1 MYAPPIHDPYGSDG
15 IPGSVAYYQ
24 PPLTHDVNLMYG
36 HNVMVPHPTHIP
48 VLAAVDS
55 QYPVKESRRSHR
67 DRSPPPP
74 PRWAE
79 TSPGRESLGRES
91 RHSPSR
97 RSRLSPVK
105 SDRRGSGGGDYKSS
119 RRDIRSR
126 SPPRNKH
133 SRSPP
138 RKRQDRV
145 GQDRASLE
153 RGKGRV
159 KDEEEELE
167 RLATTPGEIRVRN
180 LPPRTLQREVDALFT
195 WHIGDVTYVEVT
207 DSDGTKAYVKFKTLD
222 HAKRAVDKMY
232 DFNFNDHLIK
242 VYETTEDARK
252 RYEDLRVKRNVRAGP
267 IDWGHTYGLTTSFL
281 ESLRIEPPLVPTV
294 FVENVDLI
302 VTPFKLSEVFNL
314 AGRVR
319 NVVLSYDDQCRS
331 KGEAKVEFEHPV
343 EAVQAISMLNGQ
355 MLLDRKLKV
364 TMYHEPPPDKLKFP
378 DGLKGVGLGLGQDGA
393 PLRDIP
399 LLLKAADEKEVRNG
413 NEKEVKRE
421 RDDLVIDISQDD
433 DARSHRSHHSQGHRQ
448 SQGHRESRQR
458 HSSPTPAINNA
469 LKELEYQ
476 GALKELEDKVL
487 QMACSREGC
496 AVLEQKIASGS
507 ENELKVI
514 FRQVISSLMTVV
526 TDMHGSLVVIKLIE
540 AGSSMQRHALINVL
554 KSKGP
559 GFKGLSHHKYAYK
572 VVVTTIEVCPLP
584 LQLEVLEE
592 LKGHA
597 LFLAKHIHG
606 RHVIEA
612 CLSTMG
618 VNYVSFIIQEV
629 VGHVVELLRDMDG
642 ILVIKKILLQ
652 LPQELSGPVFNEIL
666 ANAPTIITDSC
677 GYKIINILLENGHTS
692 DTYHVIQALRGVFI
706 FLAQKKHCFPILSKC
721 ISLAREDQLAW
732 MIDEICVPDDAGLMV
747 MMKDPNASLILIE
760 ILKACDAEQRA
771 YLLSKINRY
780 MNLLHGMEH
789 GEGFFYALK
798 YFQEDKSG
806 GRRET
811 SRH

>member
-79 TSPGRESLGRES
+79 TSPRRESLGRES

-399 LLLKAADEKEVRNG
+399 RACNVPSLLSEKVHNVPRLLSEKVRDVPRLLSEKVRDMPRLLSEKIRDVPRVPSEKVRDVPTLLSEKVRDVPTLLSEKVRDVPRVLSEKVRDVPRDCIADVEQAIAHGYSENGKYKLIARKGKCLMKLNKYIDAIKTLNEALNLVEKL
-413 NEKEVKRE
+413 EKVPHSKRM
-421 RDDLVIDISQDD
+421 
-433 DARSHRSHHSQGHRQ
+433 
-448 SQGHRESRQR
+448 
-458 HSSPTPAINNA
+458 A
-469 LKELEYQ
+469 LKQDVQETL
-476 GALKELEDKVL
+476 
-487 QMACSREGC
+487 S
-496 AVLEQKIASGS
+496 
-507 ENELKVI
+507 
-514 FRQVISSLMTVV
+514 SSL
-526 TDMHGSLVVIKLIE
+526 KLCRLQDTSHLDFKEDVLTIE
-540 AGSSMQRHALINVL
+540 KSEENSVEAMSMQVSSTSSSASSSVASLPSL
-554 KSKGP
+554 ACGE
-559 GFKGLSHHKYAYK
+559 SHTLMCASNKIK
-572 VVVTTIEVCPLP
+572 MQTSN
-584 LQLEVLEE
+584 
-592 LKGHA
+592 
-597 LFLAKHIHG
+597 AKG
-606 RHVIEA
+606 RHVIAVEDVHKGDTLFVEKPVAFVILPPCSMSNCNHCCTSISAPIPCNECILAVYCSESCRREA
-612 CLSTMG
+612 WLRYHRWECHGALRLL
-618 VNYVSFIIQEV
+618 EA
-629 VGHVVELLRDMDG
+629 VGIAHLALKL
-642 ILVIKKILLQ
+642 ILVSSHSDRYKEVYHLETHLQ
-652 LPQELSGPVFNEIL
+652 DMRPEDLYQYVLPPKFLFSTLKCSSNMVQKFGM
-666 ANAPTIITDSC
+666 
-677 GYKIINILLENGHTS
+677 
-692 DTYHVIQALRGVFI
+692 HV
-706 FLAQKKHCFPILSKC
+706 
-721 ISLAREDQLAW
+721 
-732 MIDEICVPDDAGLMV
+732 
-747 MMKDPNASLILIE
+747 
-760 ILKACDAEQRA
+760 
-771 YLLSKINRY
+771 
-780 MNLLHGMEH
+780 
-789 GEGFFYALK
+789 GE
-798 YFQEDKSG
+798 
-806 GRRET
+806 
-811 SRH
+811 